1 MGSTTVKRAR
11 KGADAEYYEMT
22 AIPSAIHVGAD
33 GKVDNDVTIRLWH
46 VKGASRTEVT
56 TASDSKLWLHVG
68 SESLLALDDDVNFPY
83 SLMASNTYLAAD
95 VEHGDSYVACTV
107 NGVTAD
113 KLIIPIVRD
122 GQGISTADVMFT
134 ISITNTMPP
143 LDLQFNDAKQTKTLA
158 KDFFTSDNK
167 DKYLWQGTKVVASD
181 GSVSWTGKICLGKI
195 SDLQSSNEEYMLT
208 TSNTDVPPLPGNTG
222 ADWNPVFKPKAG
234 YYLWEITKIVYAC
247 DSSVSY
253 TTPQCIGYFSKN
265 GVAGAYYQTQY
276 GLSNSRTSHAVV
288 NWKDMMPTPTDDYP
302 YVWQRTRLCTPT
314 ESSTTYGDWLYV
326 CLTGEKGDPG
336 IPGEKGDPG
345 IPGEKASYYE
355 ARFVNQDFDVRV
367 DNDHLNGVLYAVFD
381 LRVYHVVGSDATEV
395 SGDGVTVNFSFRNA
409 DGIEKATG
417 TASYNSTTKLISYS
431 NTSLQDPYF
440 GEKIDRITSCY
451 YSISLPSSMGGS
463 TRDGVISV
471 QFYAPSAFE
480 HSDTL
485 FKSIFA
491 KGSKFSQL
499 VQNVDGIFTR
509 VQRLET
515 NMLMGTTT
523 GLGWTH
529 EKTCAE
535 SSYSFDVST
544 RKFTIINYF
553 PAYRDGI
560 TSESMAYS
568 MLKSAVLQV
577 VPGKT
582 YILSF
587 KADVGDKVYFEVG
600 LRYGTTNAVSDASKY
615 YYWNYKKAK
624 HDDKA
629 MEVLVPTKGS
639 DGRYFVVFVAK
650 SGYDYMQVMF
660 INAVDGNNYAVTSST
675 KSGNSTTIN
684 GTWPYS
690 DTKNHTTSS
699 STTVSKDGAVRTTVS
714 NTHIYTGSSIQ
725 YVAVTQTTVE
735 TVTPTYLYITEPQLE
750 EATRDNIADIEPS
763 DYKSYQNAVESYIKQ
778 TADSIII
785 KAGQIH
791 LEGYTTINK
800 GFSIDEDGNMTAN
813 NMTANNANIVGGRLL
828 IGKDS
833 NNIAIETLDSEPGG
847 VLTVYQGSNK
857 TIRLGI
863 SKPASGSYAGSSI
876 YTDIKDAFS
885 SETVAKNVC
894 NGPTLMLGAYHG
906 GGGAVY
912 SFLSNN
918 FFYNRHIDTEFLFTG
933 GLSMQGFV
941 VDDDAVSYNNQPSLA
956 EVDAV
961 IVKNTYLFPSVLLF
975 KNTYAKTFEL
985 GDPSS
990 RDTLGLVKNTGRWL
1004 YCWHMGG
1011 DITFT
1016 ASVSGKGI
1024 RAKSG
1029 GGYKDVTSFKST
1041 SKMELVIFYSDGDHW
1056 LLTTHNTSMV

>member
-1 MGSTTVKRAR
+1 MTLIAMGSTTVKRAR

-33 GKVDNDVTIRLWH
+33 GKVDNGVTIRLWH

-56 TASDSKLWLHVG
+56 TASNSKVWPHVS
-68 SESLLALDDDVNFPY
+68 SESADALDDDGSFPY
-83 SLMASNTYLAAD
+83 SLSASDTHLASD
-95 VEHGDSYVACTV
+95 VANGDSYVVCTV
-107 NGVTAD
+107 AGVAAD

-122 GQGISTADVMFT
+122 GQGISTADIMFT
-134 ISITNTMPP
+134 LAITNTTAP

-336 IPGEKGDPG
+336 IPGEK
-345 IPGEKASYYE
+345 ASYYE

-431 NTSLQDPYF
+431 NKSLQDPYF

-529 EKTCAE
+529 GKTCSE
-535 SSYSFDVST
+535 SSYSFDASL
-544 RKFTIINYF
+544 REFTIINYF
-553 PAYRDGI
+553 PAFRDGI
-560 TSESMAYS
+560 TSESTAYS
-568 MLKSAVLQV
+568 TLKSAVLQV

-587 KADVGDKVYFEVG
+587 KADVGDKVDFIVG
-600 LRYGTTNAVSDASKY
+600 LRYGTTNEVSDDSEY
-615 YYWNYKKAK
+615 YYWNNKKTK

-650 SGYDYMQVMF
+650 SGYDYMRVMF

-675 KSGNSTTIN
+675 TLRDSTTIYEA
-684 GTWPYS
+684 WPYS
-690 DTKNHTTSS
+690 DTNRHIVSS

-714 NTHIYTGSSIQ
+714 NVHVYTGSSTN
-725 YVAVTQTTVE
+725 YGAFTQTTVE
-735 TVTPTYLYITEPQLE
+735 AVTPTYLYITEPQLE

-778 TADSIII
+778 AADSIKLYANDII
-785 KAGQIH
+785 
-791 LEGYTTINK
+791 INAEHK
-800 GFSIDEDGNMTAN
+800 LAIDGDYFTVNTKNFKLTEDGSITATN
-813 NMTANNANIVGGRLL
+813 ASLKGTFKTGEGENEITIKSRDKVGEFHLGNYVFIGYNGYGSVTGSGTISVKSSYGGIFAIMSHANIDTYQTDSQSNYFTYIDGMGITAESAVIQRARINRTVFGSEGSSYLEPA
-828 IGKDS
+828 IKDS
-833 NNIAIETLDSEPGG
+833 LDKN
-847 VLTVYQGSNK
+847 LDTALFMYN
-857 TIRLGI
+857 
-863 SKPASGSYAGSSI
+863 
-876 YTDIKDAFS
+876 S
-885 SETVAKNVC
+885 SEITIPMPSDPE
-894 NGPTLMLGAYHG
+894 NGQMFIVVQQNARI
-906 GGGAVY
+906 
-912 SFLSNN
+912 SFSTDSNHPFKCGNDTSLSANSN
-918 FFYNRHIDTEFLFTG
+918 QRGQFNIFFYFSGYWNCTWIKNR
-933 GLSMQGFV
+933 
-941 VDDDAVSYNNQPSLA
+941 P
-956 EVDAV
+956 
-961 IVKNTYLFPSVLLF
+961 
-975 KNTYAKTFEL
+975 
-985 GDPSS
+985 
-990 RDTLGLVKNTGRWL
+990 W
-1004 YCWHMGG
+1004 
-1011 DITFT
+1011 
-1016 ASVSGKGI
+1016 
-1024 RAKSG
+1024 
-1029 GGYKDVTSFKST
+1029 
-1041 SKMELVIFYSDGDHW
+1041 
-1056 LLTTHNTSMV
+1056 

>member
-1 MGSTTVKRAR
+1 MTLIAMGSTTVKRAR

-22 AIPSAIHVGAD
+22 AIPSVIHVGAD

-56 TASDSKLWLHVG
+56 TASNSKVWPHVTSESVG
-68 SESLLALDDDVNFPY
+68 SLDDDGSFPY
-83 SLMASNTYLAAD
+83 SLSASDTYLASD
-95 VEHGDSYVACTV
+95 VANGDSYVVCTV
-107 NGVTAD
+107 AGVAAD

-122 GQGISTADVMFT
+122 GQGISTADIMFT
-134 ISITNTMPP
+134 LAITNTTAP

-336 IPGEKGDPG
+336 IPGEK
-345 IPGEKASYYE
+345 ASYYE

-431 NTSLQDPYF
+431 NKSLQDPYF

-529 EKTCAE
+529 EKTCSE
-535 SSYSFDVST
+535 SSYSFDASL
-544 RKFTIINYF
+544 REFTIINYF
-553 PAYRDGI
+553 PAFRDGI
-560 TSESMAYS
+560 TSESTAYS
-568 MLKSAVLQV
+568 TLKSAVLQV
-577 VPGKT
+577 IPGKT

-587 KADVGDKVYFEVG
+587 KANVGDKVRFNVG
-600 LRYGTTNAVSDASKY
+600 LRYGTTNAVSDDSAFY
-615 YYWNYKKAK
+615 DWNNKKAT

-675 KSGNSTTIN
+675 TSSDSTTIYEA
-684 GTWPYS
+684 WPYS

-714 NTHIYTGSSIQ
+714 NVHVYTGSSTN
-725 YVAVTQTTVE
+725 YGAFTQTTVE

-763 DYKSYQNAVESYIKQ
+763 DYKSYQNVVESYIKQ
-778 TADSIII
+778 TADSIEIRASKII
-785 KAGQIH
+785 FKG
-791 LEGYTTINK
+791 ETVINGK
-800 GFSIDEDGNMTAN
+800 FVVDEDGNVTLN
-813 NMTANNANIVGGRLL
+813 YLTANNATINGVINAVSGKIGGWQIDGTSLKSDGQGAAINIEQDGY
-828 IGKDS
+828 
-833 NNIAIETLDSEPGG
+833 NFA
-847 VLTVYQGSNK
+847 
-857 TIRLGI
+857 RLGNI
-863 SKPASGSYAGSSI
+863 GE
-876 YTDIKDAFS
+876 D
-885 SETVAKNVC
+885 
-894 NGPTLMLGAYHG
+894 
-906 GGGAVY
+906 
-912 SFLSNN
+912 SFL
-918 FFYNRHIDTEFLFTG
+918 YVRMDKDT
-933 GLSMQGFV
+933 SMQGHWDCAATF
-941 VDDDAVSYNNQPSLA
+941 
-956 EVDAV
+956 
-961 IVKNTYLFPSVLLF
+961 NTYGSNGTALNLLANSKGYALESYGRVNLCSRNAESVLINHLAL
-975 KNTYAKTFEL
+975 KTDSNTDSFDK
-985 GDPSS
+985 
-990 RDTLGLVKNTGRWL
+990 
-1004 YCWHMGG
+1004 GG
-1011 DITFT
+1011 AQLHF
-1016 ASVSGKGI
+1016 GKGGVSI
-1024 RAKSG
+1024 ENESFSPNVIITNRSYTNISLPANPNKGDLRIVVQGSSD
-1029 GGYKDVTSFKST
+1029 KVTITDPNGHWFQHGAETART
-1041 SKMELVIFYSDGDHW
+1041 SVNSDTNGQWTFFLYDGFYWQVVYCNGRPW
-1056 LLTTHNTSMV
+1056 